1 MITAHKQL
9 LRGTPDD
16 VRATAEH
23 LARGQGHREYLAGT
37 RLRELA
43 IELAACNGLT
53 VSAVRYDD
61 MAGYELEVTLE
72 NAPHLD
78 PVVIGRSRTGTCC
91 SSLSGSP
98 KPGGPRSARRLRAAR
113 SRQAAIPHNPR
124 PSGGAGVALLVRS

>member
-1 MITAHKQL
+1 MITVHKQV

-23 LARGQGHREYLAGT
+23 LARGQDDREYLAGT

-43 IELAACNGLT
+43 VELAACNGLT

-61 MAGYELEVTLE
+61 MAGYELEVTLQ

-78 PVVIGRSRTGTCC
+78 PVVIGRSRMGDQCQVTLECWLPVDGEPGIKDAVDIIHAILTASASHDPAKIIGT
-91 SSLSGSP
+91 P
-98 KPGGPRSARRLRAAR
+98 AEP
-113 SRQAAIPHNPR
+113 
-124 PSGGAGVALLVRS
+124 

>member
-16 VRATAEH
+16 VRATVEH

-43 IELAACNGLT
+43 IELAACDGLA

-72 NAPHLD
+72 SALHLD
-78 PVVIGRSRTGTCC
+78 PVVIGRSRIGDCCQVTLERWLPIDGEPSIKDAVDVIHAILAASVSNHPAKIIGT
-91 SSLSGSP
+91 P
-98 KPGGPRSARRLRAAR
+98 PEP
-113 SRQAAIPHNPR
+113 
-124 PSGGAGVALLVRS
+124 